1 MPSTPPPLQPGE
13 TLEWERAQGTFHRGY
28 DMGFA
33 VSNRAAYLYI
43 RRWSLRP
50 RWIRLPLADLL
61 SVEVGQPT
69 WWQATSGAWVFLL
82 FGAAPAWFA
91 LCVFPLEGLRGV
103 LTGSAA
109 LAMVAW
115 MLSSFIRAAKGR
127 TRLVV
132 NHARGRL
139 GYTSYADTHADEK
152 VYDRELIVEF
162 ARKLAGKGVA
172 LHVS

>member
-1 MPSTPPPLQPGE
+1 MESNPPPVQAGE
-13 TLEWERAQGTFHRGY
+13 TIEWQRAQGTFHRGY

-43 RRWSLRP
+43 RRWSPRP

-69 WWQATSGAWVFLL
+69 WWQATGGAWIFLL
-82 FGAAPAWFA
+82 FGIAPAWLA
-91 LCVFPLEGLRGV
+91 LGHFPLEGLRGV
-103 LTGSAA
+103 LTGSTA
-109 LAMVAW
+109 LAIVAW

-162 ARKLAGKGVA
+162 AQKLAAKGVA

>member
-1 MPSTPPPLQPGE
+1 MQPTPPPLDPGE
-13 TLEWERAQGTFHRGY
+13 TLEWQRAQGTFHRGY

-43 RRWSLRP
+43 RRRSLRP
-50 RWIRLPLADLL
+50 RWIRLPLVDLL
-61 SVEVGQPT
+61 SVEVGQPSG
-69 WWQATSGAWVFLL
+69 WQATSGAWIFLL

-91 LCVFPLEGLRGV
+91 LGAFPLEGLRDV
-103 LTGSAA
+103 LAGSVA

-139 GYTSYADTHADEK
+139 GYTSYADTHSAEK
-152 VYDRELIVEF
+152 VYDRKLMLEF
-162 ARKLAGKGVA
+162 AGKLASKGVA
-172 LHVS
+172 VHVS